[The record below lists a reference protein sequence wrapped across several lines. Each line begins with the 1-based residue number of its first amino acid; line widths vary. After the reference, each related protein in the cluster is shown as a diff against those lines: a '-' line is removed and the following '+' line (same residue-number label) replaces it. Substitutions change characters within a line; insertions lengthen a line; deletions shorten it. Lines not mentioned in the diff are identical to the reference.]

1 MTINDMHP
9 TELVEHRLRQDKAN
23 RNKIASDAKSKTDK
37 LSYSNGNK
45 PSSHGVAAKIN
56 RDNADDRAI
65 ERLSDEAAYWDD
77 LMND

>member
-1 MTINDMHP
+1 MSINDMHP
-9 TELVEHRLRQDKAN
+9 SELVEHRLRQDRAT
-23 RNKIASDAKSKTDK
+23 RNKLASDAKNNTNA
-37 LSYSNGNK
+37 LTYSNGNN